1 MRRACSATSKPGWD
15 QQDLDRR
22 LCHALDI
29 ARQAVERL
37 ASNGYTDSIEP
48 GNSIRPEKLI
58 SETAFL
64 LFAASTA
71 GRHDTVGARMQ
82 DVAQLL
88 IPHARSERML
98 LGVCLEPALAW
109 DYAQAHVCLSRL
121 GYQDAGFDEMLQQSA
136 SSQAKDGR
144 ERVPYRML
152 EQEWVSGNWNSS
164 APRPPR
170 CSRPV
175 ASNSVLNRTM
185 DVLNGSREDIY
196 AFTHALMYVRDF
208 NIQPRRLP
216 RCRSA
221 ILAEAEAALA
231 RCLDEQDYDLGGEV
245 LLAWPLTGQSWSAAA
260 AFGFRVL
267 AGVEDKAGFLPAPNT
282 RLKRLNELQ
291 GDDRTNYLLA
301 TAYHTAYVMG
311 LLCAAALQPG
321 RTLPAQIPTSGA
333 VAGSAGRI
341 LTFLDAGDRRA
352 HWRDELQQLSDAERD
367 ALAGLLLTIALRQ
380 NVSRRE
386 FGTVRKLL
394 EVGYTLGLADSPA
407 SSQAAEMLERLSI
420 YEKITRKRRTKSQD
434 RSDSASPARFAL
446 ASASSPLREERV
458 PRSGE

>member
-1 MRRACSATSKPGWD
+1 MRGACSAAKKPAWD

-58 SETAFL
+58 SETALL

-71 GRHDTVGARMQ
+71 GRHDTVGARIQ
-82 DVAQLL
+82 GVAQLL
-88 IPHARSERML
+88 IPHARGERML

-121 GYQDAGFDEMLQQSA
+121 GYQDAAFDEMLQQSID
-136 SSQAKDGR
+136 SQAKDGR

-164 APRPPR
+164 ARRARGRTRP
-170 CSRPV
+170 
-175 ASNSVLNRTM
+175 ALSNSVLNRTM

-196 AFTHALMYVRDF
+196 AFTHGLMYVRDF
-208 NIQPRRLP
+208 NVRPRRLP
-216 RCRSA
+216 RGRSV

-245 LLAWPLTGQSWSAAA
+245 LLAWPLTGRSWNAAA

-267 AGVEDKAGFLPAPNT
+267 AAVEDKAGFLPAPNT

-311 LLCAAALQPG
+311 LLCAVALQQG
-321 RTLPAQIPTSGA
+321 RTPPAQIPTSGA
-333 VAGSAGRI
+333 IAGGASQV
-341 LTFLDAGDRRA
+341 LTFLDACDRRA
-352 HWRDELQQLSDAERD
+352 HWRDELQHLSDAERD

-380 NVSRRE
+380 NISRRE

-394 EVGYTLGLADSPA
+394 EVGYAMGLADSPA
-407 SSQAAEMLERLSI
+407 SGQAAEMLGRLSV
-420 YEKITRKRRTKSQD
+420 YGNITRARGSKNQDKSD
-434 RSDSASPARFAL
+434 GTSPVGFAL
-446 ASASSPLREERV
+446 ASASSPLREESAL
-458 PRSGE
+458 RSGE